1 LCVEAIASAALIVR
15 QVADIDYVRLRAS
28 RKIALVAQ
36 TFEPVVS
43 ALIVEPVVYLDE
55 VLLRMR

>member
-1 LCVEAIASAALIVR
+1 LCVEAIASAALIVQ

-43 ALIVEPVVYLDE
+43 ALIVERAVYLDE
-55 VLLRMR
+55 VLLWMR